1 MGFAG
6 TRSSASTNTSKA
18 HRNFKIKVSLEHHE
32 TLVALFEQIYLHE
45 NTRLNGEFYSVIMF
59 DESIY
64 LFNKKYK
71 ENCNCIREI
80 MFGACLTANIMENY

>member
-1 MGFAG
+1 M
-6 TRSSASTNTSKA
+6 
-18 HRNFKIKVSLEHHE
+18 EHHE
-32 TLVALFEQIYLHE
+32 TLVALFDQIYLHE
-45 NTRLNGEFYSVIMF
+45 NIRLNDEFYSVTMFDENDEFYSVIMF
-59 DESIY
+59 DENIY